1 MMSQLEY
8 MHECLIKRVE
18 TPNIHP
24 ELQAKVAGKLLCAFV
39 HE

>member
-1 MMSQLEY
+1 MSQLVY
-8 MHECLIKRVE
+8 MHESLFKRVE

-24 ELQAKVAGKLLCAFV
+24 ELKAKVASKLLCAFV

>member
-1 MMSQLEY
+1 MSQLEY
-8 MHECLIKRVE
+8 MHECLLVE

>member
-8 MHECLIKRVE
+8 MHECLFKRVE

>member
-1 MMSQLEY
+1 MSQLEY
-8 MHECLIKRVE
+8 MDGCLFKRVE

-24 ELQAKVAGKLLCAFV
+24 ELQANVASKLLCAFV